1 MMKLAYNSMIDINF
15 DQSNLEKIENL
26 LQGSLSD

>member
-1 MMKLAYNSMIDINF
+1 MKLAYNSMIDINF